1 MKRFVSS
8 RITKKD
14 FRNGLG
20 LGLLLV
26 FFCGCMTNQAPR
38 FLYGPD
44 GEKVQFKRH
53 EKNIARDWFRHQ
65 SRKIYDVCMAEPHD
79 PLLSVQQVDVL
90 TTHGKPDYMRVEFP
104 AETKEYVTEW
114 VYVGQSKLF
123 QFIQGELVFEGPVTD
138 YERTLIRFGRPDYA
152 IGQSSHVGPRSD
164 VFQYRGIL
172 VSDIDTYRF
181 SNGQLVGHVDN

>member
-1 MKRFVSS
+1 MAP
-8 RITKKD
+8 
-14 FRNGLG
+14 
-20 LGLLLV
+20 GLLCVLLS
-26 FFCGCMTNQAPR
+26 GCMTNQAPR

-44 GEKVQFKRH
+44 GEKIQFKRY

-90 TTHGKPDYMRVEFP
+90 TTHGKPDYMRVEFL
-104 AETKEYVTEW
+104 ADTKEYVTEW
-114 VYVGQSKLF
+114 VYVERDKLF

-138 YERTLIRFGRPDYA
+138 YEKVLIRFGRPDYA